1 MFNIFGDMGFEE
13 AELRIYIGETM
24 VEQHRLQ
31 LPRMIMEQQYIQ
43 TVRQIIQNKPQPMSV
58 ELVVIENICDEMGK
72 ILKVLN
78 NSVRAYN
85 YTIE

>member
-1 MFNIFGDMGFEE
+1 
-13 AELRIYIGETM
+13 M
-24 VEQHRLQ
+24 VEQHKLQ
-31 LPRMIMEQQYIQ
+31 LPRMIMEQQYVQ